1 MNIRKILA
9 MLTINAGLLIAAM
22 AWAINTQL
30 GEILPYVDCRN
41 QSRWSAILSFIGL
54 VVACLA
60 GATSWHWANQ
70 ARFAGPLTAAST
82 FIASMGAL
90 SALVFAFALS
100 MQGIA
105 SLVLSGCER

>member
-1 MNIRKILA
+1 MNIRKIRA
-9 MLTINAGLLIAAM
+9 MVMISAGLLIAAA

-41 QSRWSAILSFIGL
+41 QSRWSAVLSFVG
-54 VVACLA
+54 VACACIA
-60 GATSWHWANQ
+60 GAASWRWANH
-70 ARFAGPLTAAST
+70 ARLAAPLKATST

-90 SALVFAFALS
+90 SAPVFAFALT
-100 MQGIA
+100 MQGMA

>member
-1 MNIRKILA
+1 MKIRKIPGMFA
-9 MLTINAGLLIAAM
+9 SSAGLLIAAA

-30 GEILPYVDCRN
+30 GEILPYADCRN
-41 QSRWSAILSFIGL
+41 QSRWSAIVSFLGL
-54 VVACLA
+54 AAACLA
-60 GATSWHWANQ
+60 GALSWRWNQ
-70 ARFAGPLTAAST
+70 RRLAPPLTAAST